1 MILPRQITTDL
12 CQLRPWKA
20 DEQRQLSQRADDPSI
35 AKNLW
40 DRFPSPYTLGDA
52 AEWLNDHADK
62 PPLDGA
68 YAIDVGG
75 EPMGTI
81 AVHPRADVERLS
93 GEIGYWLAQECWGR
107 GIATA
112 AVTAVTEA
120 VFQHTSLLRIYA
132 PVFSW
137 NPASMRVLEK
147 SGYVAEGILRQS
159 IVKHGTL
166 LDRVLYARTR
176 AGELPYQ
183 PYSRA
188 SKRAAQSD

>member
-1 MILPRQITTDL
+1 MTLPRLISCDL
-12 CQLRPWKA
+12 CQLRPWRA
-20 DEQRQLSQRADDPSI
+20 DERGLLCQRADNPNI

-40 DRFPSPYTLGDA
+40 DRFPSPYTPRDA
-52 AEWLNDHADK
+52 EEWLNDHADK
-62 PPLDGA
+62 PPLGGA
-68 YAIDVGG
+68 YAIEVGG

-112 AVTAVTEA
+112 AVSAVTEA

-147 SGYVAEGILRQS
+147 SGYVEEGILRRS

-176 AGELPYQ
+176 TGEVPYQ
-183 PYSRA
+183 PYSRTPTMGRT
-188 SKRAAQSD
+188 K